1 MLEGL
6 HSAAA
11 GMAAQQQRMDAV
23 ANDLANANTT
33 GYKHQRVGFRDL
45 VYDQTGRSSA
55 QGVRTGSGAA
65 AVDAGRAF
73 AQGTLQRTDRPLDV
87 AIQGEGFLR
96 VRLPDGRDALTRDGG
111 LHIDGNRRLTTSTG
125 ALVQPAITVPE
136 GVGEDQVSI
145 GPDGTV
151 LAAGNRIGRL
161 DVVTVRS
168 QAGLLSIGN
177 NAFVTTPASGA
188 AVAAPRATTLTQ
200 GALESSNTDMAEA
213 MVSMIESQRAYQLA
227 SKAISHGRRDD
238 GHRQP
243 GEALMAINGLP
254 AVPATALPAAVR
266 NGSDDDKQAYKAAL
280 GFEQILLNQLVGEM
294 LPKGT
299 LTEGP
304 YAAPMQEAFTNGL
317 IADGGI
323 GLAAQLYPSLR
334 KDSA

>member
-11 GMAAQQQRMDAV
+11 GMAAQQQRLDAV

-73 AQGTLQRTDRPLDV
+73 SQGTLQRTDRTLDV

-125 ALVQPAITVPE
+125 ALVQPAVTVPE

-168 QAGLLSIGN
+168 EAGLLSVGN
-177 NAFVTTPASGA
+177 NAFVTTAASGA
-188 AVAAPRATTLTQ
+188 AIAAPRATTLTQ

-227 SKAISHGRRDD
+227 SKAIS
-238 GHRQP
+238 
-243 GEALMAINGLP
+243 
-254 AVPATALPAAVR
+254 TADEMMGIA
-266 NGSDDDKQAYKAAL
+266 
-280 GFEQILLNQLVGEM
+280 NQV
-294 LPKGT
+294 K
-299 LTEGP
+299 
-304 YAAPMQEAFTNGL
+304 
-317 IADGGI
+317 
-323 GLAAQLYPSLR
+323 R
-334 KDSA
+334 

>member
-136 GVGEDQVSI
+136 GLGEDQVSI

-168 QAGLLSIGN
+168 QAGLLSVGN

-188 AVAAPRATTLTQ
+188 AVAAPRATTLSQ
-200 GALESSNTDMAEA
+200 GALEASNTDMAEA

-227 SKAISHGRRDD
+227 SKAIS
-238 GHRQP
+238 
-243 GEALMAINGLP
+243 
-254 AVPATALPAAVR
+254 TADEMMGIA
-266 NGSDDDKQAYKAAL
+266 
-280 GFEQILLNQLVGEM
+280 NQV
-294 LPKGT
+294 K
-299 LTEGP
+299 
-304 YAAPMQEAFTNGL
+304 
-317 IADGGI
+317 
-323 GLAAQLYPSLR
+323 R
-334 KDSA
+334 

>member
-1 MLEGL
+1 
-6 HSAAA
+6 
-11 GMAAQQQRMDAV
+11 MAAQQQRLDAV

-73 AQGTLQRTDRPLDV
+73 AQGTLQRTDRTLDV

-96 VRLPDGRDALTRDGG
+96 VRLADGRDALTRDGG

-136 GVGEDQVSI
+136 GVGEDQISV

-168 QAGLLSIGN
+168 QAGLLSVGN

-188 AVAAPRATTLTQ
+188 ALAAPRATTLSQ
-200 GALESSNTDMAEA
+200 GALEASNTDMAEA

-227 SKAISHGRRDD
+227 SKAIS
-238 GHRQP
+238 
-243 GEALMAINGLP
+243 
-254 AVPATALPAAVR
+254 TADEMMGIA
-266 NGSDDDKQAYKAAL
+266 
-280 GFEQILLNQLVGEM
+280 NQV
-294 LPKGT
+294 K
-299 LTEGP
+299 
-304 YAAPMQEAFTNGL
+304 
-317 IADGGI
+317 
-323 GLAAQLYPSLR
+323 R
-334 KDSA
+334 

>member
-1 MLEGL
+1 
-6 HSAAA
+6 
-11 GMAAQQQRMDAV
+11 MAAQQQRLDAV

-96 VRLPDGRDALTRDGG
+96 IRLPDGRDALTRDGG

-136 GVGEDQVSI
+136 GVGEDQVSV

-177 NAFVTTPASGA
+177 NAFATTPASGA
-188 AVAAPRATTLTQ
+188 AIAAPRATSLTQ
-200 GALESSNTDMAEA
+200 GALEASNTDMAEA
-213 MVSMIESQRAYQLA
+213 MVSMIESQRAYQLT
-227 SKAISHGRRDD
+227 SKAIS
-238 GHRQP
+238 
-243 GEALMAINGLP
+243 
-254 AVPATALPAAVR
+254 TADEMMGIA
-266 NGSDDDKQAYKAAL
+266 
-280 GFEQILLNQLVGEM
+280 NQV
-294 LPKGT
+294 K
-299 LTEGP
+299 
-304 YAAPMQEAFTNGL
+304 
-317 IADGGI
+317 
-323 GLAAQLYPSLR
+323 R
-334 KDSA
+334 